1 MGPTLHATPVVVL
14 DAQATGASPRHGHL
28 LELGWSV
35 TRAELEP
42 DATAIRSST
51 IALPEGAEIPPVV
64 RELTGIGPDD
74 LVDAPPASVLWSRLL
89 EEVGSSTAAATDAD
103 PDGVAIAVVHF
114 ARFEQAFLHDLHARE
129 RPGTPFPLRMLCTH
143 EIARR
148 LLPGMPRLG
157 LRALAGYFGHGA
169 EAPRRAHGH
178 VWATAIVWHHLV
190 GVLAERGITD
200 LAGLDALLGQ
210 ARVRATK
217 REYPM
222 PKATRLAL
230 PDAPGVY
237 RMLRTGGDVLYVG
250 KATSLRKRV
259 NSYFQKQ
266 RNVPEHLLE
275 MLSQARE
282 LDVTPTAS
290 ALEAAVLE
298 CDEIKRLAPPFNTA
312 LGSRDRA
319 AWFAGD
325 VLDDLDERADGR
337 HRLGPL
343 GSPWPA
349 RRLAA
354 LQRALVDGPLAA
366 DGRAALGWVD
376 ARELDPDALA
386 AAVAGFAA
394 ELAGARLD
402 RREVMRR
409 GAALWRARLDAGV
422 PVAEPDDDASDD
434 APEPAPWT
442 AEEIHAELVEVVV
455 ALARAV
461 RRARWLTRLTEASV
475 AFVDGGAR
483 RRLVIERGLVVERGD
498 HDPARGL
505 PMPPG
510 AALRDAERR
519 RAFDLATFDRLRV
532 LTSEL
537 RRIVDAG
544 GYVAVRLERGRIL
557 DGPRLRR
564 VLAWT

>member
-1 MGPTLHATPVVVL
+1 MW
-14 DAQATGASPRHGHL
+14 RH
-28 LELGWSV
+28 
-35 TRAELEP
+35 
-42 DATAIRSST
+42 
-51 IALPEGAEIPPVV
+51 
-64 RELTGIGPDD
+64 
-74 LVDAPPASVLWSRLL
+74 LVD
-89 EEVGSSTAAATDAD
+89 
-103 PDGVAIAVVHF
+103 
-114 ARFEQAFLHDLHARE
+114 
-129 RPGTPFPLRMLCTH
+129 
-143 EIARR
+143 
-148 LLPGMPRLG
+148 
-157 LRALAGYFGHGA
+157 
-169 EAPRRAHGH
+169 
-178 VWATAIVWHHLV
+178 
-190 GVLAERGITD
+190 VLAERGISD
-200 LAGLDALLGQ
+200 LVGLDALLGQ

-266 RNVPEHLLE
+266 RNIPEHLLE

-325 VLDDLDERADGR
+325 QLDDLCERADDR

-354 LQRALVDGPLAA
+354 LQRALVDGTLAV

-376 ARELDPDALA
+376 AAELDPDALA
-386 AAVAGFAA
+386 EAVTDFAA

-422 PVAEPDDDASDD
+422 PVAEPDDDAD
-434 APEPAPWT
+434 ADTSGPAPWT

-461 RRARWLTRLTEASV
+461 RRARWLTRLTEASI
-475 AFVDGGAR
+475 AFVDGDAR
-483 RRLVIERGLVVERGD
+483 RRLVIERGIITARAD
-498 HDPARGL
+498 HDPAVVLGV
-505 PMPPG
+505 PPG
-510 AALRDAERR
+510 AARRDAQRR
-519 RAFDLATFDRLRV
+519 GAFDLATFDRMRV

-537 RRIVDAG
+537 RRIVEAG
-544 GYVAVRLERGRIL
+544 GFVAVRLERGRIL
-557 DGPRLRR
+557 DGPRLGRL
-564 VLAWT
+564 LAWT